1 MARSHDSSQTTRRRF
16 LQQGGAIA
24 VGAVTLG
31 NFARS
36 AHAAE
41 DDTIRL
47 ALIGCGG
54 RGTGAVSDAFGVPD
68 SGPVQLY
75 AAADLNARRMA
86 AACKAIAN
94 QFPDKVNVP
103 EERQFVGFDAY
114 RQAIDLLRPG
124 DIAMCT
130 TRAYIRPVHVEYA
143 VRKGINV
150 FMEKPFASDPGGLK
164 RLLRAGQEAD
174 QKNVK
179 IAAGLQCR
187 HSPARQALIDRI
199 RDGAMGDITMIRA
212 NRLGGGGWLDSQGP
226 KSNDLMSQLEF
237 GRIHLFWIGSGHM
250 VDYLIHQIDEC
261 CWIKDAWPVSAVG
274 FGGRVPGSQD
284 CGQNIDVYS
293 TEYTFA
299 DGSKAFC
306 GFRRIDQTRSDFAT
320 YVHGTRCAAQFS
332 GDVHAPTV
340 HMFRDQRIGKDH
352 IAWTP
357 EEDAYSPWQYEWNDF
372 LHNIRND
379 RPHNECQRAV
389 YSDLTTLMGRA
400 ACHTGQEVTWE
411 QMMQSEFQFCDY
423 LDRLQADSP
432 VPVKADENGRF
443 LVPIPGQWTEV

>member
-1 MARSHDSSQTTRRRF
+1 MTKSHDSSHTTRRRF

-75 AAADLNARRMA
+75 AAADLNPRRMA

-103 EERQFVGFDAY
+103 EERQFVGFEAY

-164 RLLRAGQEAD
+164 RLLAPGKR
-174 QKNVK
+174 
-179 IAAGLQCR
+179 
-187 HSPARQALIDRI
+187 RI
-199 RDGAMGDITMIRA
+199 RRMSRSP
-212 NRLGGGGWLDSQGP
+212 LDS
-226 KSNDLMSQLEF
+226 NAATRRR
-237 GRIHLFWIGSGHM
+237 GRH
-250 VDYLIHQIDEC
+250 
-261 CWIKDAWPVSAVG
+261 
-274 FGGRVPGSQD
+274 
-284 CGQNIDVYS
+284 
-293 TEYTFA
+293 
-299 DGSKAFC
+299 
-306 GFRRIDQTRSDFAT
+306 
-320 YVHGTRCAAQFS
+320 
-332 GDVHAPTV
+332 
-340 HMFRDQRIGKDH
+340 
-352 IAWTP
+352 
-357 EEDAYSPWQYEWNDF
+357 
-372 LHNIRND
+372 
-379 RPHNECQRAV
+379 
-389 YSDLTTLMGRA
+389 
-400 ACHTGQEVTWE
+400 
-411 QMMQSEFQFCDY
+411 
-423 LDRLQADSP
+423 
-432 VPVKADENGRF
+432 
-443 LVPIPGQWTEV
+443 